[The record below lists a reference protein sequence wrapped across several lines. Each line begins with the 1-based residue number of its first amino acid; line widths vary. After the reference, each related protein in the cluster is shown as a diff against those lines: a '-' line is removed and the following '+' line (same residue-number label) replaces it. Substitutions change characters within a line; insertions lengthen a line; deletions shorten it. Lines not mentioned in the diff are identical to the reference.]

1 MNLQTDKMHKRA
13 TKMTGASSSKNRK
26 SLSEIDT
33 LFWRVKARLNA
44 NSSEGQVIAMTS
56 CCRESGVSTL
66 IANLAVRATDNHM
79 GPVLIIDANI
89 AAPRQHRLFRQKA
102 KFGLVDVLVGAMA
115 PAEAVIHTNIE
126 ALDII
131 PLGLPSH
138 FEAARVVSLNCD
150 EMFRWARDHYAIVF
164 VDLPQIEDLRH
175 GLMIARQ
182 ADMTLVAVRSDTV
195 RRTSAAQSVERLIS
209 DGVNVAGTI
218 LSRQTVFTPRFLRN

>member
-1 MNLQTDKMHKRA
+1 MKTQTEKMHKRA
-13 TKMTGASSSKNRK
+13 TSTTQVSSSKYRN

-33 LFWRVKARLNA
+33 LLWRVKARLNA
-44 NSSEGQVIAMTS
+44 DFSEGHVIAMTS

-66 IANLAVRATDNHM
+66 IANLAVRAADNHM

-89 AAPRQHRLFRQKA
+89 AAPRQHRLFRLKA
-102 KFGLVDVLVGAMA
+102 KLGLVDVLVGATA
-115 PAEAVIHTNIE
+115 PAEVVIPSNVE
-126 ALDII
+126 ALDVL

-138 FEAARVVSLNCD
+138 FESARVISLNYS

-175 GLMIARQ
+175 GLMIAKQ
-182 ADMTLVAVRSDTV
+182 ADMTLVAIRSDTV